1 MPQLLFDYV
10 CCLCEDRGSN
20 KRSEPNLAEVLVSM
34 SKGLRVAYTLM
45 LLDTEV
51 NNGGFYSVLYKLE
64 GQLASQ
70 AVEDLILIGVK
81 KHI

>member
-1 MPQLLFDYV
+1 
-10 CCLCEDRGSN
+10 
-20 KRSEPNLAEVLVSM
+20 M